1 MPFIAKS
8 AAPVASAP
16 AARHWTFDRA
26 ALGGL
31 TCFVA
36 PPGYLMSE
44 GLFEALQRQGRPVI
58 WVRLGPEDREP
69 GTFLRSLVAAVQ
81 RHRPG
86 FGPPDATGDHPG
98 GPPDPREARGGPP
111 EGGPGGWAAR
121 FERLAATLAVAAP
134 APASLVV
141 EHAHQ
146 LRGTAALL
154 GLLVAPLLEEDRACV
169 VTSDEPLPAGA
180 LPTRGA
186 TVTADDLRLGPGAAG
201 ELLGREAPRLPA
213 AAARR

>member
-31 TCFVA
+31 TAFVA

-58 WVRLGPEDREP
+58 WVRLGPEDRDP
-69 GTFLRSLVAAVQ
+69 ATFLRSLVAAVQ
-81 RHRPG
+81 RHHPG
-86 FGPPDATGDHPG
+86 FAHPAG
-98 GPPDPREARGGPP
+98 
-111 EGGPGGWAAR
+111 
-121 FERLAATLAVAAP
+121 FEELAAALPAAVP

-141 EHAHQ
+141 EHAHH
-146 LRGTAALL
+146 LGETADLL
-154 GLLVAPLLEEDRACV
+154 GVLLAPLLDDDRACV
-169 VTSDEPLPAGA
+169 VTSD
-180 LPTRGA
+180 
-186 TVTADDLRLGPGAAG
+186 
-201 ELLGREAPRLPA
+201 APPSGL
-213 AAARR
+213 